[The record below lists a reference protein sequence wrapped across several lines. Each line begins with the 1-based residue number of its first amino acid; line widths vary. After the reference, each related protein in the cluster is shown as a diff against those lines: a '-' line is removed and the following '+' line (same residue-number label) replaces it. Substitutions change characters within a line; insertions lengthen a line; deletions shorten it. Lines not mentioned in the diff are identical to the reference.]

1 MDLNEKIAKMAISHL
16 ADPHQFLVEV
26 IISGSRVQ
34 KKIVVIID
42 GDHGVTIEDCAKL
55 SRALSTELDEENLI
69 EENYTLEVSTPGIDF
84 PLKLKRQYKKNIGRG
99 FKITLKD
106 KTIVK
111 GILKSTTEESIQ
123 IDAEEKAGKKREVK
137 TMDVP
142 FDQIEKAFVQVSFK

>member
-16 ADPHQFLVEV
+16 ADPDQFLVEV

-42 GDHGVTIEDCAKL
+42 GDNGVTIEDCAKL
-55 SRALSTELDEENLI
+55 SRSLSTELDEENLI
-69 EENYTLEVSTPGIDF
+69 EEKYTLEVSTPGIDF
-84 PLKLKRQYKKNIGRG
+84 PLKLKRQYKKNVGRG

-106 KTIVK
+106 KTIIK
-111 GILKSTTEESIQ
+111 GILKSATEESILVEV
-123 IDAEEKAGKKREVK
+123 EEKAGKKKEVK
-137 TMDVP
+137 TMDIP